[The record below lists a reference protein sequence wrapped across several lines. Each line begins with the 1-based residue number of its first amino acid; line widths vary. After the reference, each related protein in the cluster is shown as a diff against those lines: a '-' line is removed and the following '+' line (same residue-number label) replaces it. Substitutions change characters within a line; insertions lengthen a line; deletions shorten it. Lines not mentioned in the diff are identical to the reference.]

1 MEELFSD
8 RRTFASHAGDRG
20 SILGCE
26 TFDVKIGSYT
36 AKRSVI
42 GVSVTGL
49 RKWLILKDV
58 RRNNMCGPAQLPR
71 VPSLGKNLQPFT
83 VNGNNSF

>member
-1 MEELFSD
+1 MTMEELFSD

-20 SILGCE
+20 SIPGCE

-49 RKWLILKDV
+49 RKWLY
-58 RRNNMCGPAQLPR
+58 
-71 VPSLGKNLQPFT
+71 
-83 VNGNNSF
+83 